1 MVFNDVDGNGAQGD
15 GEDGIPGATV
25 TLDGTRATT
34 TDGNGDYIFTN
45 VLEGTHTV
53 SLSLVPGFTNT
64 TNDSV
69 CVSLAE
75 GGSVAVN
82 FGVQPT
88 GAVSGRIINYA
99 NGAPIAG
106 AVVTMFSSPVETTT
120 DAFGLYS
127 FADVEPG
134 SHTVELTPPEGF
146 VGIVPNVA
154 FVSVAQDGAATANFA
169 QLPIGSVSGRVFNDV
184 DGDGAQ
190 NVDDEHGIGGVAI
203 QLKDSGGNLVGT
215 EATAGDGT
223 YVFTGAA
230 AGSYIVEE
238 TDPEGFAST
247 TSNEVAASVA
257 TDGAATANFGDQQ
270 ANTVSGRVFND
281 TNGDGIQGAGENGM
295 QGVLITLASPAVETT
310 TDFFGAYSF
319 AGVAPGAY
327 TVKVTPPWGFVSTTS
342 NEVSISVAADGVAA
356 VSFGQQPAGTVS
368 GRVFKDT
375 NGDGV
380 LDPGETGIG
389 GVTVDLRDGAG
400 SLVDTVATVGD
411 GTYVFTEVAA
421 GSYTV
426 EETDP
431 EGFASTT
438 PNEVAISLAADGV
451 ATASFGD
458 QPAGTVSGRVFVDTD
473 GNGVQDRREGGI
485 GGVNIRLIDSAHN
498 LVARKSTAGDGT
510 YVFTGVEV
518 GSYSVVKEADPEG
531 FVSTTSNVAHIV
543 ISPDGAATANFGD
556 QQIGAV
562 SGRVFNDADGD
573 GAQDADEDGIGGVTI
588 WLRDSGGS
596 LVDTAATAGDGTY
609 VFTGVAAGSYTVEE
623 TDPEGF
629 VSTTP
634 NVVAIVVTPGG
645 AATANFGDG
654 VVSRTYLPLIMKND

>member
-1 MVFNDVDGNGAQGD
+1 MDGNGVQGD
-15 GEDGIPGATV
+15 GENGIPGATV
-25 TLDGTRATT
+25 TLEGTSTGTTT
-34 TDGNGDYIFTN
+34 TDGNGGYIFTG
-45 VLEGTHTV
+45 LETGQYRV
-53 SLSLVPGFTNT
+53 ELSSVPGFTNT

-99 NGAPIAG
+99 NSAPIAG
-106 AVVTMFSSPVETTT
+106 AVVTMFNSPVETTT

-203 QLKDSGGNLVGT
+203 QLKDSGGNLVDT
-215 EATAGDGT
+215 AATAGGGL
-223 YVFTGAA
+223 YVFTGVA

-238 TDPEGFAST
+238 TDSEGFAST
-247 TSNEVAASVA
+247 TPNEVSISVA
-257 TDGAATANFGDQQ
+257 TDGAATANFGDRL
-270 ANTVSGRVFND
+270 AGAVGGRVFND
-281 TNGDGIQGAGENGM
+281 TNGDGIQGVGENGM
-295 QGVLITLASPAVETT
+295 QGVLITLASPTVETA

-319 AGVAPGAY
+319 AGVAPGAH
-327 TVKVTPPWGFVSTTS
+327 TVRVTPPAGFASTTP
-342 NEVSISVAADGVAA
+342 NEVTISVAADGVAA
-356 VSFGQQPAGTVS
+356 VSFGQQLMGTVN
-368 GRVFKDT
+368 GRVFKDA

-380 LDPGETGIG
+380 LDSGETGIG
-389 GVTVDLRDGAG
+389 GVAVELKDSGG
-400 SLVDTVATVGD
+400 MLVDTAVAVGD

-431 EGFASTT
+431 EGFVSTT
-438 PNEVAISLAADGV
+438 PNEVSISMAADGA
-451 ATASFGD
+451 ATANFGD
-458 QPAGTVSGRVFVDTD
+458 QPAGTISGRVFVDTD
-473 GNGVQDRREGGI
+473 GNGVQDRGETGI
-485 GGVNIRLIDSAHN
+485 GGIIIWLIDSGYHSV
-498 LVARKSTAGDGT
+498 VARKATAGDGT

-531 FVSTTSNVAHIV
+531 FVGTTTSVVSIV
-543 ISPDGAATANFGD
+543 VTPDGAATANFGAR
-556 QQIGAV
+556 QMGAV
-562 SGRVFNDADGD
+562 SGKVFNDVDGD
-573 GAQDADEDGIGGVTI
+573 GTQDADEDGIGGVTI
-588 WLRDSGGS
+588 QLKDNEGA
-596 LVDTAATAGDGTY
+596 LVGTKVTTGDGTY

-629 VSTTP
+629 ASTTS
-634 NVVAIVVTPGG
+634 NVVSIVVTPGS

-654 VVSRTYLPLIMKND
+654 IASSTYTYLPLIMKSH